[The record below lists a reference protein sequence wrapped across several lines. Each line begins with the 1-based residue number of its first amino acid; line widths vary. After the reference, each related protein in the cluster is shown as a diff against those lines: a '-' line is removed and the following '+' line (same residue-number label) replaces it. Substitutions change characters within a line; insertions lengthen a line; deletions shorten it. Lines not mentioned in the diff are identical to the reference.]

1 MNNSPRRSILCPN
14 CRKLI
19 SMDEPACPYCGT
31 SRPGTRWKQLVS
43 LRLLNEPIRIIIFAN
58 IGMYFLTILFNPG
71 RPGFSMN
78 PLAMLAPDN
87 QSLLLLGATGTVP
100 IDQLHRW
107 WTLVSANYLH
117 GNLLHI
123 FFNMMA
129 FRQLGHLTLQ
139 LYGLHRMFILY
150 TVTGIAGF
158 AVSYFAGVRFT
169 IGASASVCGL
179 IGALLFYGKNRGGI
193 FGQAIYKQIGGW
205 AIGIFLFGLMVPGIN
220 NWGHGGGIVA
230 GAIFGFL
237 LGYEEKRRETFWQR
251 ALAWGCIVMTIL
263 VLVWA
268 ILTAVY
274 YRMIG

>member
-1 MNNSPRRSILCPN
+1 VVNLH
-14 CRKLI
+14 
-19 SMDEPACPYCGT
+19 
-31 SRPGTRWKQLVS
+31 
-43 LRLLNEPIRIIIFAN
+43 LLNEPVKIIVFAN
-58 IGMYFLTILFNPG
+58 IGMYLLTILFNPG
-71 RPGFSMN
+71 RAGFSMN
-78 PLAMLAPDN
+78 PLAMLAPSN

-100 IDQLHRW
+100 IDQFQRW
-107 WTLVSANYLH
+107 WTLLSANYLH

-139 LYGLHRMFILY
+139 LYGLYRMIVLY
-150 TVTGIAGF
+150 TLTGIAGF

-179 IGALLFYGKNRGGI
+179 IGALLFYGKSRGGM

-220 NWGHGGGIVA
+220 NWGHGGGLVA
-230 GAIFGFL
+230 GAILGFL
-237 LGYEEKRRETFWQR
+237 LGYEEKRRETFRQR
-251 ALAWGCIVMTIL
+251 ALAWGCIVATAL

-268 ILTAVY
+268 VLTAIY
-274 YRMIG
+274 YRAIG